1 KSYSIPSTLECVVG
15 VYLSIN
21 IENFTNNNNLL
32 FCQLSKLLKSKVLL
46 ITKSHFLRTFG
57 GKNPNHAVLGGL
69 ENYSKN
75 A

>member
-1 KSYSIPSTLECVVG
+1 
-15 VYLSIN
+15 
-21 IENFTNNNNLL
+21 IENFTNNNKLL

-57 GKNPNHAVLGGL
+57 GKNLNHAVLGGL
-69 ENYSKN
+69 EMYSKN